1 MTAGDSLFQMEDMK
15 TPAEHL
21 EVPSK
26 KKEPLRKQLEFD
38 PKGKQAVFNK
48 DKSSKKA
55 AVKL

>member
-38 PKGKQAVFNK
+38 PKG
-48 DKSSKKA
+48 
-55 AVKL
+55 